1 MVYLTV
7 ENDIKVNSLN
17 HKNFMAMLYLPLWAA
32 TSTRAQDMLPA
43 LLSGL
48 VYTID
53 L

>member
-1 MVYLTV
+1 MVYITIGGL
-7 ENDIKVNSLN
+7 VNSLY
-17 HKNFMAMLYLPLWAA
+17 HKNEMVMLYLPLWTA
-32 TSTRAQDMLPA
+32 TSARTQDMLPA